1 MAEEI
6 ERWNFLAPES
16 YSEYHDDDGLLNEF
30 EMMWALRDRFP
41 LHLFVFKQMATHL
54 AHEANVEQVFSRAG
68 LLSDPNINADYLAR
82 LVTVSV
88 NKKAFRPSLKAIKAK
103 YYELFRGP
111 GKSVVQAPATQMG
124 CESSMARKPSTTC
137 APTRSGHS
145 RG

>member
-1 MAEEI
+1 
-6 ERWNFLAPES
+6 
-16 YSEYHDDDGLLNEF
+16 
-30 EMMWALRDRFP
+30 MWALRDRDRFP

-54 AHEANVEQVFSRAG
+54 ANEANVEQVFSRAG

-111 GKSVVQAPATQMG
+111 GKSGAG
-124 CESSMARKPSTTC
+124 SSDTDGMREFDGEEALDNLRAHPEW
-137 APTRSGHS
+137 AQ
-145 RG
+145 